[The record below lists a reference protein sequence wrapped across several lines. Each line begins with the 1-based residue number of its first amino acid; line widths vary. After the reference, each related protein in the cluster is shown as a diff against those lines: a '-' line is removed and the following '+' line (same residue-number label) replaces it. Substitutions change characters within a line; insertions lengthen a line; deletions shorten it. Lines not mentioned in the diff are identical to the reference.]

1 MILGKARA
9 TNSTPV
15 RRRLS
20 FNDFEK
26 ICREAARRSI
36 NCREYICGV
45 LAGLCAWL
53 NIPDGTESF
62 RAECE
67 YEDGNL
73 QRVIL
78 ELYRL
83 LEMKCLYDFDVQAV
97 LNSYSASAVLK

>member
-1 MILGKARA
+1 MILDKTSAP
-9 TNSTPV
+9 TSPPV

-20 FNDFEK
+20 LNDFEK
-26 ICREAARRSI
+26 ICREAAQRSI

-53 NIPDGTESF
+53 NIPDGSQSF

-73 QRVIL
+73 QRVL
-78 ELYRL
+78 LTLYRL

-97 LNSYSASAVLK
+97 LNSYSASAVLR